1 MYYFPQI
8 YHNLFVKTGHILI
21 NTLVPGAAS
30 QILKREVKSYELVML
45 GRLVHVVAVLSSFLR
60 EPSLGSPAK
69 DTTAACLP
77 ACGAE
82 LARCDKRPQVTLTS
96 PALAA
101 GMLALGSTAQ
111 PTTSSHH
118 GGL

>member
-1 MYYFPQI
+1 
-8 YHNLFVKTGHILI
+8 
-21 NTLVPGAAS
+21 
-30 QILKREVKSYELVML
+30 ML
-45 GRLVHVVAVLSSFLR
+45 GRLVHVVVVLSSFLR

-69 DTTAACLP
+69 DTAACPP

-111 PTTSSHH
+111 PTTSSPHA
-118 GGL
+118 GL

>member
-1 MYYFPQI
+1 
-8 YHNLFVKTGHILI
+8 
-21 NTLVPGAAS
+21 
-30 QILKREVKSYELVML
+30 ML
-45 GRLVHVVAVLSSFLR
+45 GRLVHVVVVLSSFLR

-69 DTTAACLP
+69 DTSAARLL
-77 ACGAE
+77 CGAE

-101 GMLALGSTAQ
+101 GMLALGSAAQ
-111 PTTSSHH
+111 PTTSSPD